1 MQHLLADGLAQAD
14 PLRLGLVT
22 DENGALISAD
32 GSMSNIMFAIGPLR
46 RGMLWES
53 TSIPEI
59 RVQAAALADALL
71 ERRA

>member
-1 MQHLLADGLAQAD
+1 LLADGLAQAD